1 MKIKSHDF
9 GVRVKYSPVSGLWMK
24 YLMAS
29 QPCLSTGLKAVA
41 PKISGFLSAMMV
53 STSLTAFDHT
63 HALNFTN
70 FLFSSSVVQK
80 RVEYGPN
87 LATSNRNE
95 RLPPTGHRG
104 VLVKEESRGYV
115 VAQQSARLP
124 LYADVLHVVHDDDTG
139 SHGQGECSNRFLT
152 AL

>member
-53 STSLTAFDHT
+53 STLQPFHTT
-63 HALNFTN
+63 HALNFTK
-70 FLFSSSVVQK
+70 FPFFFVESFKKGSSTVLTWQP
-80 RVEYGPN
+80 RTAMN
-87 LATSNRNE
+87 ACHQQATEAS
-95 RLPPTGHRG
+95 
-104 VLVKEESRGYV
+104 S
-115 VAQQSARLP
+115 
-124 LYADVLHVVHDDDTG
+124 
-139 SHGQGECSNRFLT
+139 
-152 AL
+152 